1 MKRSLTLLG
10 CLLLSA
16 PVFALRM
23 PVRYSLT
30 VTLIT

>member
-16 PVFALRM
+16 PVLHYAC